1 MCPTAVTWSLRQQTC
16 GKLVST
22 WIQWFFVTETAEQES
37 LQGLQEIIQDH
48 SPDTMTRSAAVVS
61 LLTNDCLT
69 STCDHPEV
77 MVSQHLQQSVPMPPP
92 ATAQNHRIK
101 GMKGTS
107 WIFKSWPPTS
117 NHTTTWP
124 LSNVLNVLSSLMM
137 STGFFFFLLSL
148 HLQETEMGV
157 QDLIF
162 PTLIH
167 NWFIF
172 LHDSSSSVYFFKQFS
187 YHCVANLFDI
197 VLKSFSIPLS
207 HFHQRK

>member
-22 WIQWFFVTETAEQES
+22 WIQWFFVTETAEQKS

-69 STCDHPEV
+69 CTCDHPEV
-77 MVSQHLQQSVPMPPP
+77 TVSQHLQQSVPMPPP

-101 GMKGTS
+101 GMKGTC

-124 LSNVLNVLSSLMM
+124 LSNVFNVLSSLMM
-137 STGFFFFLLSL
+137 PIGVFFFFALTPFTRDWNGSSGPNLPYAHSQLVHTPTWFLQFCLL
-148 HLQETEMGV
+148 
-157 QDLIF
+157 F
-162 PTLIH
+162 
-167 NWFIF
+167 
-172 LHDSSSSVYFFKQFS
+172 
-187 YHCVANLFDI
+187 
-197 VLKSFSIPLS
+197 
-207 HFHQRK
+207 